1 MFWYWKSYIVL
12 YTYYTFLPTMVETIV
27 RGFKVQIDPE
37 DLKVLEGKT
46 FESRGAKYFVVING
60 VEVPVKP
67 ALMELLRRKGINL
80 TLLDFT
86 TQDAIRIFRKLGLEI
101 VIKGVNKKREL
112 LKFAGAIKGGKDM
125 DAVRDKEELYEEKIS
140 S

>member
-1 MFWYWKSYIVL
+1 
-12 YTYYTFLPTMVETIV
+12 
-27 RGFKVQIDPE
+27 VQIDLE